1 MKKLLLIRHAKAVHD
16 VDYTDFERP
25 LKHSGTEDAILM
37 AERLNS
43 EAIIPQLLVTSPALR
58 TLATADI
65 FAEHLELPKP
75 AEDVRIYDAGQQ
87 TLLDIV
93 NQFPDDRNFI
103 GLVGHN
109 PGIGQLLNYLTDESR
124 EVSPGAAAL
133 ITFDIDE
140 WKLISCNMGK
150 LIWFSSPKDHTNL
163 KI

>member
-25 LKHSGTEDAILM
+25 LKHSGTADAILM

-43 EAIIPQLLVTSPALR
+43 EAISPQLLVTSPALR

-75 AEDVRIYDAGQQ
+75 EEDVRIYDASQQ

-93 NQFPDDRNFI
+93 NQFPDNRNFI
-103 GLVGHN
+103 GLVAHN
-109 PGIGQLLNYLTDESR
+109 PGIGQLLNYFTDDSQEM
-124 EVSPGAAAL
+124 SPGAAAL
-133 ITFDIDE
+133 ITFDVDE
-140 WKLISCNMGK
+140 WRLISNNTGK
-150 LIWFSSPKDHTNL
+150 LIWFSSPKDQ
-163 KI
+163 